1 MSLVGFPTERNPVK
15 LVTLTSLVLE
25 ETKPAAIFS
34 GWPWG
39 SGDSDSK
46 GGVFGSHLWWCD
58 SASLEMGW
66 GQPSLLLPWSWP
78 VESTPSSGSIS
89 SARGLAS
96 PARPSQCSLT
106 GANVSGFESSPFWRW
121 LAPNPW
127 QILSK
132 ISDAACLF
140 YPGSLCGCA
149 GHE

>member
-1 MSLVGFPTERNPVK
+1 MSFVSFPTERFVIPFILILEKTNLLPFHT
-15 LVTLTSLVLE
+15 VTLRQCWRWWWMWCVGNQLMVLWFRISGNGLSPAFSLTPLVL
-25 ETKPAAIFS
+25 TCGK
-34 GWPWG
+34 
-39 SGDSDSK
+39 
-46 GGVFGSHLWWCD
+46 H
-58 SASLEMGW
+58 
-66 GQPSLLLPWSWP
+66 
-78 VESTPSSGSIS
+78 PSSGSIS

-96 PARPSQCSLT
+96 PARPSQCSPT

-149 GHE
+149 GLE